1 MKKPFLQAALV
12 AVLAGGCVHAP
23 SFTSPKLEILNQQV
37 LANTNNAQAYSNR
50 GYALALLGQ
59 REAARADIRKALSLK
74 STAPLHN
81 SAGFAYFNLGDFAD
95 ALREWRTAAD
105 MSQRRTHYDYYSLAL
120 GYWAV
125 GDLKQSLENYQLA
138 VEREPKFGDVKL
150 LNERTAEWTPR
161 ERDAI
166 HKIYALWSKTWRP

>member
-1 MKKPFLQAALV
+1 MKKVFLQIALV
-12 AVLAGGCVHAP
+12 TFVAGGCVHAP
-23 SFTSPKLEILNQQV
+23 PFSSPKLEILNQQV
-37 LANTNNAQAYSNR
+37 QANPGNAQAYSNR
-50 GYALALLGQ
+50 GYTLALLGQ
-59 REAARADIRKALSLK
+59 KEAARADIRKCLALK

-81 SAGFAYFNLGDFAD
+81 SAGFAYFNLGDYAA

-125 GDLKQSLENYQLA
+125 GNLKQALENYQLA

-150 LNERTAEWTPR
+150 LTERTAEWTPR
-161 ERDAI
+161 ERGAI
-166 HKIYALWSKTWRP
+166 QAIYALWSKTWRP